1 MKKRVATN
9 AGRFVI
15 DNDLQGT
22 LRGTCH
28 THTRIRLVDM
38 YEVYML
44 KDEVEHLRAIAEVDR
59 VASSEST
66 VLGLES

>member
-1 MKKRVATN
+1 MGLV
-9 AGRFVI
+9 
-15 DNDLQGT
+15 
-22 LRGTCH
+22 